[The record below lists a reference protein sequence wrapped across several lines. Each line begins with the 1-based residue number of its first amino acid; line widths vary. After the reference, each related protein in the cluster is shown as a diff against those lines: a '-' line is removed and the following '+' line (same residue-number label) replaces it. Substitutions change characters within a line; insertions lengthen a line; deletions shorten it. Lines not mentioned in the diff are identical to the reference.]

1 MTDLGAVLTG
11 DPWAA
16 LRLAVGDPL
25 HPGGYEATEALLD
38 RAGVDAD
45 TTLLDVGCG
54 AGGALDRARDRGATA
69 VGLDR
74 NPGDDGGTIT
84 GDLEHVPVTD
94 GSVDVVLGECVLCLA
109 DDFAGALAE
118 TRRVLAPGGR
128 LAFSDVTVD
137 GEPPALPDRF
147 AEMLCLTGRRDRTGL
162 VETIEAA
169 GYEVRDVRDHR
180 EDLLAMRDQIASRVD
195 YEALLGRLGERGE
208 RLLAAVEDLEG
219 RVESG
224 KLSYV
229 SLVAHP
235 R

>member
-180 EDLLAMRDQIASRVD
+180 EDLLAMRDRALDRVNI
-195 YEALLGRLGERGE
+195 ERVVRLLGDEGE
-208 RLLAAVEDLEG
+208 RLRERVSDLETATEDG
-219 RVESG
+219 TIG
-224 KLSYV
+224 YV
-229 SLVAHP
+229 SLVADAV
-235 R
+235 